1 MTAAPLKL
9 QPQVEAAIAGD
20 HAALLAVL
28 AAAQPDVRRYA
39 RLNCRASEV
48 EDAVQETLWLL
59 YRRIGSLRTAAA
71 LSGWLFAIV
80 LRQCQRLARL
90 ALGGGWAHD
99 RWADD
104 PDLENR
110 LIARGDQEL
119 RIDLTRAIQSLP
131 QHYREVLLL
140 RDVEELTIAEIS
152 ASLDLSR
159 ETVKARLHR
168 ARRMIREYLSD

>member
-1 MTAAPLKL
+1 MRVMLPEL
-9 QPQVEAAIAGD
+9 QPQVQAAIAGD

-59 YRRIGSLRTAAA
+59 YRRIGSLRAAAA

-80 LRQCQRLARL
+80 RRQCQRLAR
-90 ALGGGWAHD
+90 AAFGGAVQMD
-99 RWADD
+99 EAE
-104 PDLENR
+104 LEIR
-110 LIARGDQEL
+110 LVARGDQEL
-119 RIDLTRAIQSLP
+119 RIDLTRAIESLP
-131 QHYREVLLL
+131 LHYREMVLL
-140 RDVEELTIAEIS
+140 RDVQEMSIDEIGAAQGLT
-152 ASLDLSR
+152 R

-168 ARRMIREYLSD
+168 ARRMIREYLRD